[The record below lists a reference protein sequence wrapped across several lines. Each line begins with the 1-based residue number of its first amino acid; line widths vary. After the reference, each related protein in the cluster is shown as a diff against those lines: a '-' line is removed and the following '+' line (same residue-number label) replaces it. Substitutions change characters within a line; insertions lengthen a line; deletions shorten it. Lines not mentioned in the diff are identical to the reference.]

1 MGYLW
6 FVPKD
11 PVAQLLTAYPVLHH
25 ALRQR
30 DLRGAGPAGAKVTA
44 HQITLLAQ
52 VDQAAGRTMTDLALA
67 MGVAPPTISLS
78 VDRMERLGLVK
89 RERDPADGRRV
100 ILRLTDAGLKL
111 ARGRSLL
118 DPVRVRALLA
128 VLSPAERSA
137 GIDAFVTF
145 ARAAQRLGPTRT
157 TRGHS

>member
-1 MGYLW
+1 
-6 FVPKD
+6 
-11 PVAQLLTAYPVLHH
+11 
-25 ALRQR
+25 
-30 DLRGAGPAGAKVTA
+30 
-44 HQITLLAQ
+44 
-52 VDQAAGRTMTDLALA
+52 MTDLALA

-128 VLSPAERSA
+128 VLSPTERSA